1 TASTF
6 YSERN
11 NRVGLLSIL
20 ILKVAHAVIVWRRY
34 LNCVTTVYSFFA
46 LYAKA
51 TENCMKWLVIFF
63 FAMGVMLAQVQ
74 TTTSITGTVTDPQ
87 GAVLAGASVRV
98 TNQNTGAIRDSTTGA
113 DGVYSFPSLPGGT
126 YSITVSAHGFKTAA

>member
-1 TASTF
+1 
-6 YSERN
+6 
-11 NRVGLLSIL
+11 
-20 ILKVAHAVIVWRRY
+20 
-34 LNCVTTVYSFFA
+34 
-46 LYAKA
+46 
-51 TENCMKWLVIFF
+51 MKWLVIFF

-113 DGVYSFPSLPGGT
+113 DGVYSFPSLPGGI
-126 YSITVSAHGFKTAA
+126 YSITVSAHGFKTAAITDRKVETAQPAQLDCQT